1 MCCAMTKVPR
11 HAMLEP
17 LIALSIWAVARFE
30 AGDARPNAVDET
42 MCSSV
47 SDVIV
52 ISCVGQR

>member
-1 MCCAMTKVPR
+1 
-11 HAMLEP
+11 MLEP

-30 AGDARPNAVDET
+30 AGDARPNAVDEI

-47 SDVIV
+47 FDVIV